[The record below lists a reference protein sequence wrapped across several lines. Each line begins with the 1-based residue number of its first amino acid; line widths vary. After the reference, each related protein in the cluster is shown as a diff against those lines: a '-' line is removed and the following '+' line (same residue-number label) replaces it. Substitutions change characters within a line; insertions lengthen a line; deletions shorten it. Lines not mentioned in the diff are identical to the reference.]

1 MKLIIYFFTFV
12 FFSLNINAQN
22 IATIR
27 LSYIINNS
35 NEFQTFLI
43 KLDKIKSKYFD
54 ELKNEK
60 KQLEKRKIEIENSKI
75 LFNEDEY
82 SKLVNIFDD
91 NANKYLNKVEKIEN
105 YLNNNIKINE
115 KIILKTISLIIE
127 EYSQKNKLDVILN
140 EDQYFISSGSL
151 DISDIIIE
159 ELNKKKLDLKIS
171 EK

>member
-1 MKLIIYFFTFV
+1 LKLIIYFFTFV

-54 ELKNEK
+54 ELKNEE

-91 NANKYLNKVEKIEN
+91 NANKYLIKVEKIEN

>member
-54 ELKNEK
+54 ELKNEE

-91 NANKYLNKVEKIEN
+91 NANKYLIKVEKIEN